1 MYSSRLEPRYG
12 IDKTVDMTSGSFS
25 VATPWGDDGDQDVGP
40 GVTIGQWHVD
50 M

>member
-1 MYSSRLEPRYG
+1 MKYTQFSRHD
-12 IDKTVDMTSGSFS
+12 IDKTVVDMTAGSIS

-40 GVTIGQWHVD
+40 GVTRQWHGD